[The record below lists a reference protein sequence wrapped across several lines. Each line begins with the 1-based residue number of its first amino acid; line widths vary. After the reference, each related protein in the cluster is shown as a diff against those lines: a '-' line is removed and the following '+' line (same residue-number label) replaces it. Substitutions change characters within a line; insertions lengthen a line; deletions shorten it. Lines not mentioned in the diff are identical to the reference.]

1 MQAILLSCFSFFQDI
16 SSAKSLMGYTQVTL
30 QNFDLFLI
38 IINESAE
45 ILTAVRVLH
54 NLYANIPFQIAD
66 VHSLLKISQSP
77 AQRAASSGGLTVFF
91 QLENILWLWWSSWRA
106 NCHLTGCGKNNKLS
120 DDFSGKM
127 QRLCRDKVAYGDKFQ
142 QLTKIKSKSN
152 VGVANGKMRD
162 LPRPSFENPR
172 LRLESFNKIRAGFK
186 NCL

>member
-1 MQAILLSCFSFFQDI
+1 
-16 SSAKSLMGYTQVTL
+16 MGYTQVTL

-91 QLENILWLWWSSWRA
+91 QLENIL
-106 NCHLTGCGKNNKLS
+106 
-120 DDFSGKM
+120 
-127 QRLCRDKVAYGDKFQ
+127 
-142 QLTKIKSKSN
+142 
-152 VGVANGKMRD
+152 
-162 LPRPSFENPR
+162 
-172 LRLESFNKIRAGFK
+172 
-186 NCL
+186 